1 MMNELYDL
9 LNDFGC
15 QFYNA
20 NYNQFP
26 LNVSEEEDGYLVE
39 AEIPGFRKED
49 IKASFNDGILT
60 IEAEYK
66 PTENKNSK
74 YLLKERLNRNYKR
87 SINFGDIILDNMTA
101 KYDNGIL
108 TINIKTK
115 ALEKPQVKKITIE

>member
-9 LNDFGC
+9 LNDFGS

-20 NYNQFP
+20 SYNQFP

-60 IEAEYK
+60 IEADYK

-87 SINFGDIILDNMTA
+87 SINFGDINLDNMTA